1 MYRTDYPGPAVTGVA
16 AFKAALTQISLR
28 NVQTTAFTPR
38 SLTTNVMDDDVLA
51 STRHRE
57 VVGSPFDH
65 RYRDIEAQ
73 LPVTCG
79 HHAEVWRPDER
90 FAKI

>member
-51 STRHRE
+51 ATRH
-57 VVGSPFDH
+57 
-65 RYRDIEAQ
+65 
-73 LPVTCG
+73 
-79 HHAEVWRPDER
+79 
-90 FAKI
+90 